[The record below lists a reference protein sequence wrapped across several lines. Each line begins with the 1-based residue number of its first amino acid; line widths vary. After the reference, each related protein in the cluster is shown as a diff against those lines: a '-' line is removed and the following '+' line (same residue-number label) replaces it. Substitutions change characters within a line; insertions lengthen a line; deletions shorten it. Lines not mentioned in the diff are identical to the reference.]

1 MKTRLVAAA
10 ATTGFAVSALLA
22 GTPAGAQAEPLP
34 LTIDPASGTDGVF
47 TVSGTGCVAET
58 GPGAVIIEVAGAPLE
73 NADPASPLIANE
85 DGTWSLGVEPVG
97 GLPDPGTIEVTA
109 ECNVNDGAATPTPI
123 VTYAPAS
130 YELLPTET
138 PDPTAPPATDP
149 PAPVAPDEVILQA
162 PAPAQPVAAD
172 PDYTG

>member
-10 ATTGFAVSALLA
+10 ATTGFAVSVLLA

-47 TVSGTGCVAET
+47 TVSGTGCVADT

-73 NADPASPLIANE
+73 NADPTNPLIANE
-85 DGTWSLGVEPVG
+85 DGSWSLAVEPVG
-97 GLPDPGTIEVTA
+97 GLPDPGLIEVTA

-138 PDPTAPPATDP
+138 PDPTTPPATD
-149 PAPVAPDEVILQA
+149 APTPDDGVVVEA
-162 PAPAQPVAAD
+162 PAPAEPVAAD
-172 PDYTG
+172 PTYTG